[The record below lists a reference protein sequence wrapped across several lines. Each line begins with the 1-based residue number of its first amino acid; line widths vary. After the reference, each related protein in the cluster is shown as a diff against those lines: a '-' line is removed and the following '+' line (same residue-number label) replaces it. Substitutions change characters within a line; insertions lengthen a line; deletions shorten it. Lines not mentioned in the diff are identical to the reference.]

1 MALETDI
8 YTAFWDAMRAY
19 RNTTLNYIRGWFKAD
34 MENIP
39 ATSLPAICVYPISVN
54 PQSREGGG
62 DRFLLSFIVKGS
74 LQHFDPMESPE
85 GEKGRK
91 GILDLYNDLDRVLF
105 TMLPQSAV
113 TVDGVTTTVQVFPI
127 FTSVAAVRDINIRNA
142 TFSTESYEEDYPNV
156 SVTIPVDIWYIKTDE
171 IRRIT

>member
-39 ATSLPAICVYPISVN
+39 SAKLPAVCVYPTTVT
-54 PQSREGGG
+54 PTVREGGG
-62 DRFLLSFIVKGS
+62 DRFLLSLTVKGY
-74 LQHFDPMESPE
+74 LQHFDPMESLE
-85 GEKGRK
+85 GETGRK
-91 GILDLYNDLDRVLF
+91 GILDLYHDIDRVLF
-105 TMLPQSAV
+105 TLLPQSEV

-127 FTSVAAVRDINIRNA
+127 FTDIAAVRDIIIKPS
-142 TFSTESYEEDYPNV
+142 TFSTETFEDYPNL

-171 IRRIT
+171 VRRIT